1 MTKYRGMGIDLNAAV
16 AAAPVSELYEF
27 YFEPAG
33 IWKLTLLWM
42 DEKERKS
49 PEAMSEIIA
58 KIWEQ

>member
-1 MTKYRGMGIDLNAAV
+1 MTKYRGMDIDLDAAV

-27 YFEPAG
+27 YFELAG